1 MQKILPKGWKRG
13 YRKGD
18 GSDKL
23 EKTERDS

>member
-13 YRKGD
+13 YQKGD
-18 GSDKL
+18 GYDKL